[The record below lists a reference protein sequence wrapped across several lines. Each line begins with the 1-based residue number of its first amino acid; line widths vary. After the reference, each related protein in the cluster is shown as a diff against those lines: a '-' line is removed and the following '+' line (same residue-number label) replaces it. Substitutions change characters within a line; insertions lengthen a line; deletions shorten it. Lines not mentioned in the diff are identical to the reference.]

1 MKDYGVQRSAVEPL
15 EVEITETKV
24 FVASD
29 VKKITVNM
37 DMEEQEHVEYE
48 FNLVEYDKD
57 EYIKMISDKNSA
69 LEAEITNTQI
79 ALCEVYELL
88 G

>member
-29 VKKITVNM
+29 VKQITVNM